1 MYVSNTPGGLAA
13 DVNFQP
19 MRNLYPGADGGT
31 LATLGSASS
40 PDNYGGYYDPP
51 SDTAAVPVVATPV
64 GGTGGLQWW
73 LGIAVLTGLMIFA
86 ARKTGNAAEFG
97 NLRAS
102 TYNVAFITFVSIL
115 GITVMKVVAYKA
127 RSVPLLGGF
136 SQLVGAV

>member
-1 MYVSNTPGGLAA
+1 MYVSNTPGGVAA
-13 DVNFQP
+13 DVNFFP
-19 MRNLYPGADGGT
+19 LRNLYPGADGGT

-51 SDTAAVPVVATPV
+51 GDSATPV
-64 GGTGGLQWW
+64 VDTPTGGMGGLQWW
-73 LGIAVLTGLMIFA
+73 LGIVVLVALMVFA

-102 TYNVAFITFVSIL
+102 TYNVAFITFVAVL
-115 GITVMKVVAYKA
+115 GITVLKVLAYKA
-127 RSVPLLGGF
+127 RNVPLLGGF